1 MKELLY
7 DDLVKGMQIPDMT
20 YPLTPEIMH
29 NYLEAVDDLNP
40 LYLDDEYAGRT
51 PFSGT
56 VVPPIS
62 MGIYTTVSSVIKALG
77 RKTPPGLIHARQ
89 KFEFTG
95 IVRPNDILTVKTIVE
110 DKYEKKGRKFV
121 VFKSEVFNQN
131 GDRVGAS
138 WLTPIWP
145 K

>member
-20 YPLTPEIMH
+20 YTLTPEIMH

-51 PFSGT
+51 PFNGT

-131 GDRVGAS
+131 SDRVGAS